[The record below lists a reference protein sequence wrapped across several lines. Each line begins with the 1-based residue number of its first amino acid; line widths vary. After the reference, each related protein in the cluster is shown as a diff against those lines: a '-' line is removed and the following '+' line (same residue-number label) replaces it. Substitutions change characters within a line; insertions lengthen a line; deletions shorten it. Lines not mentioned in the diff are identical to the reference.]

1 MQGDGETEGHKQLS
15 NVGIFKTRDR
25 EIPRETN
32 KQRHRQMQRDGKTQ
46 RHAQLD
52 VVKPRVR
59 ERERGR
65 GKDTETEGQRTA
77 GLQIAESR

>member
-59 ERERGR
+59 ERERERQRQRYRDRRTENGR
-65 GKDTETEGQRTA
+65 VA
-77 GLQIAESR
+77 NC